1 MSERYAHAP
10 ESFGDNVGK
19 DAAQSIDLDTL
30 RDFEIA
36 YKALEEQG
44 ETVNRQDIAQ
54 STDEDLLPESLRAS
68 RELVEGAESISATY
82 GPGYWD
88 VVHAIETGIEKS
100 KRGGYASLKVLADDG
115 HEIPLG
121 RYLAVDI
128 YRYQAEGTLTPE
140 GLRTVSDKYLA
151 IAEANSSPKRPI
163 TTPINK
169 VLWEN
174 PAGKHARDLESL
186 KAGDFIDD

>member
-19 DAAQSIDLDTL
+19 GAQQPIDLDTL

-36 YKALEEQG
+36 YKALEQQG
-44 ETVNRQDIAQ
+44 ATVTRQEATQ
-54 STDEDLLPESLRAS
+54 GVDEELASESLRAS
-68 RELVEGAESISATY
+68 RELIEGAESISATY

-100 KRGGYASLKVLADDG
+100 KKGGYTFFKVEEEGG
-115 HEIPLG
+115 HEIALG

-128 YRYQAEGTLTPE
+128 YRLQAEGKLTPE
-140 GLRTVSDKYLA
+140 GLKAVSDKYLS
-151 IAEANSSPKRPI
+151 IAKANSPPKRPV
-163 TTPINK
+163 TAPIHT
-169 VLWEN
+169 VWETS
-174 PAGKHARDLESL
+174 AGKRAVDLESL
-186 KAGDFIDD
+186 KIGDFIDD